1 MHNIV
6 LIIPAAIIVV
16 GLLEWW
22 LAVRKPP
29 RRWR

>member
-1 MHNIV
+1 MHLITDLVV
-6 LIIPAAIIVV
+6 LAIVV
-16 GLLEWW
+16 AGILEWW

>member
-1 MHNIV
+1 MHSITDGLV
-6 LIIPAAIIVV
+6 LAIVV
-16 GLLEWW
+16 AGILEWW

>member
-1 MHNIV
+1 MHNVILIV
-6 LIIPAAIIVV
+6 PAALIVV

>member
-6 LIIPAAIIVV
+6 LILPAAIVVV